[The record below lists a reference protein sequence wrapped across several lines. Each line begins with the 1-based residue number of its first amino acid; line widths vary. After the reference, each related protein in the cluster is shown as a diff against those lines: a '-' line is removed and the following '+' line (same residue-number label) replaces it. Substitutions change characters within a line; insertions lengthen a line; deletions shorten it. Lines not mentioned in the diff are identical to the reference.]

1 MGETFW
7 HLSVILL
14 LLLPLL
20 LLLLGHHDGT
30 AALIVA
36 VHNVIAVKVVVV
48 IAKWIDQDFGNLVV
62 ADEYKTSQYHVEN
75 LEPAK
80 VENELEQ

>member
-1 MGETFW
+1 MWETFW

-14 LLLPLL
+14 LLLL

-36 VHNVIAVKVVVV
+36 VHDVIAVKVVVV
-48 IAKWIDQDFGNLVV
+48 VAKWVDQDLGNLAV
-62 ADEYKTSQYHVEN
+62 ADECKMSQHHWKTLSQ
-75 LEPAK
+75 PK
-80 VENELEQ
+80 